1 MLGAGRA
8 STLRPQQLGRGS
20 MKDYHTISSLAGLR
34 LPHAGILLGRVANAL
49 QIKSEAFPTE
59 ALQRQARRYFKGD
72 RVEPEGV
79 DEIIGQLVM
88 ATVPDAIPLPAVAQ
102 QDTNLQ
108 AFLKDLVPTWARK
121 WDAIAAD
128 VNFSLYPVSEFRDL
142 PIPPLRL
149 FLLEVGLR
157 VGAWL
162 AVQELHGKKPSLDFI
177 WQKTRP
183 FAELV
188 LQWQKRRGLAV
199 EDAAAELGV
208 SPQTMSSWRNGQ
220 SEPEHD
226 KLPGLAVHLRPGV
239 EPWEVADFH
248 LRVVVAVQILRKSL
262 DTLCGHERIQ
272 DMVDAAA
279 ETAKYTYAFFI
290 VPLHAPQPETL
301 DIERLIKH
309 RRMQAEGPA
318 ALMPQAWNVVLYGCV
333 APVAEPLCLF
343 MAQIA
348 KFRDEVAYDFH
359 ALRGHWPERIQYW
372 MHELGAHPHRAD
384 YLHRNPVGEFTHS
397 PNDAKR
403 IADAI
408 LQGGMRMAGFDWR
421 PSPDWHWAVVP
432 LPPHGKAMNRLQQA
446 NRESSVGNIEGAVE
460 HLTHAVKHQPE
471 DACLHFYLGCQLWQL
486 GFKKHFA
493 GLVDQGLLEIRLA
506 IHIDPEFGNAR
517 NELAILLSNMRR
529 HGEAEAAFQEAE
541 PHHGDH
547 AHHWFS
553 RANNYLAL
561 GRYDNARMAFERAIA
576 LTKDGANVLA
586 MARLAATFVKLERKG
601 DARRLGQ
608 KVFHLI
614 GKDPTEHWEEV
625 LDVWGDR
632 RK

>member
-1 MLGAGRA
+1 
-8 STLRPQQLGRGS
+8 

-34 LPHAGILLGRVANAL
+34 LPHAGILLGRIANAL
-49 QIKSEAFPTE
+49 QIKSEALPSE
-59 ALQRQARRYFKGD
+59 ALRRQARRYFKGD

-79 DEIIGQLVM
+79 DEIIGQLVT
-88 ATVPDAIPLPAVAQ
+88 ATVPEAILLPEIAQ
-102 QDTNLQ
+102 QDPNLQ

-128 VNFSLYPVSEFRDL
+128 VNFSLYPVSEMRDL

-149 FLLEVGLR
+149 FMLEVGLR

-162 AVQELHGKKPSLDFI
+162 AVQELNGKKPGLDFV
-177 WQKTRP
+177 WRKPRP

-188 LQWQKRRGLAV
+188 LRWQEKRDLSV

-226 KLPGLAVHLRPGV
+226 KLPGLAVHLRPDV

-248 LRVVVAVQILRKSL
+248 LRVIVAVQILRKSL
-262 DTLCGHERIQ
+262 DALCGHERIQ

-290 VPLHAPQPETL
+290 FPLRAPRPDTL
-301 DIERLIKH
+301 DIDRLVEH

-318 ALMPQAWNVVLYGCV
+318 ALMPRAWNVVLYGCV

-343 MAQIA
+343 LAQIA
-348 KFRDEVAYDFH
+348 KFREEVAYDFR
-359 ALRGHWPERIQYW
+359 AVRGHWPERIKYW
-372 MHELGAHPHRAD
+372 MHELGRHVREID
-384 YLHRNPVGEFTHS
+384 YLHRHPVAGMQLTLEEARQMS
-397 PNDAKR
+397 
-403 IADAI
+403 DAI
-408 LQGGMRMAGFDWR
+408 LRGEMRMAGFDWR
-421 PSPDWHWAVVP
+421 PPPDRKMVVISP
-432 LPPHGKAMNRLQQA
+432 PPRGKAMNRLRQA
-446 NRESSVGNIEGAVE
+446 DRESSVGNIEGAVE

-486 GFKKHFA
+486 GFRKDFV
-493 GLVDQGLLEIRLA
+493 GLMDQGLLELRLA

-517 NELAILLSNMRR
+517 NELAILLSNTRR
-529 HGEAEAAFQEAE
+529 HEEAEAAFQEAE
-541 PHHGDH
+541 PHHGGH

-553 RANNYLAL
+553 RGNNYLAL
-561 GRYDNARMAFERAIA
+561 GRYDQARVAFERTIA
-576 LTKDGANVLA
+576 LSKDGAHVLA
-586 MARLAATFVKLERKG
+586 MERLAATFVKLGRKG
-601 DARRLGQ
+601 DAMRLGQ
-608 KVFHLI
+608 KVFHLV
-614 GKDPTEHWEEV
+614 GRDPTERWEKL
-625 LDVWGDR
+625 LDVWDDHR
-632 RK
+632 S